1 RGAGQPIVYRL
12 SHTGHPAAHEPRARG
27 AWPQSELGGRR
38 AGEIRGEA
46 DHAMSSVQ
54 TAYSTIEEALEDI
67 VAGRM
72 IVVVDDEDREN
83 EGDLVMAAQFITP
96 DAINF
101 MTRQAGGWICL
112 SMTPERG
119 D

>member
-1 RGAGQPIVYRL
+1 
-12 SHTGHPAAHEPRARG
+12 
-27 AWPQSELGGRR
+27 
-38 AGEIRGEA
+38 
-46 DHAMSSVQ
+46 MSSLK

-67 VAGRM
+67 VAGKM

-101 MTRQAGGWICL
+101 MTRQAGGWI
-112 SMTPERG
+112 
-119 D
+119 